1 MSKKSSEN
9 ATEKATDRL
18 DVRVLIIGGTG
29 GIGRALAERYAS
41 LGSDVII
48 TSRDAGRA
56 AATAAEI
63 GPNVRGIALDIA
75 EPEKIAVMLSG
86 VGPIDRLLI
95 VAIERDSNTVRNY
108 DIVKARRAVTV
119 KLVGYT
125 EVVHVMLDRMNT
137 DASVVIFGGLAG
149 QRPYPGSTTVTMVNG
164 AVTAMI
170 KTMAV
175 ELAPIRF
182 NAIHPGII
190 GDTPAWKDKPQ
201 ALEAVRARTPGGRL
215 ATTEDVVDAVKFL
228 FNNKGVNGVNLIVD
242 GGWILQ

>member
-1 MSKKSSEN
+1 MDP
-9 ATEKATDRL
+9 EKPVETL
-18 DVRVLIIGGTG
+18 DARVLIVGGTG

-48 TSRDAGRA
+48 TSRSAERA
-56 AATAAEI
+56 EATAAEI

-75 EPEKIAVMLSG
+75 EPERIAPMLEG
-86 VGPIDRLLI
+86 VGELDRLLI
-95 VAIERDSNTVRNY
+95 VAIERDYNTVRNY
-108 DIVKARRAVTV
+108 DLAKAKRAVTV

-125 EVVHVMLDRMNT
+125 EVVHALLDRFS
-137 DASVVIFGGLAG
+137 DEASVVIFGGLAG

-164 AVTAMI
+164 AVSSMVR
-170 KTMAV
+170 TMAV

-190 GDTPAWKDKPQ
+190 CDTPAWRDKPE
-201 ALEAVRARTPGGRL
+201 ALEAVAERTPGGRL

-228 FNNKGVNGVNLIVD
+228 FNNKGVNGINLVVD
-242 GGWILQ
+242 GGWMLQ

>member
-1 MSKKSSEN
+1 MKE
-9 ATEKATDRL
+9 TVTDIL
-18 DVRVLIIGGTG
+18 DVRVLIVGGTG

-41 LGSDVII
+41 LGSDVVI
-48 TSRDAGRA
+48 TSRDADRA
-56 AATAAEI
+56 AAVAKEI

-75 EPEKIAVMLSG
+75 EPERIAGMLSG
-86 VGPIDRLLI
+86 VGAIDRLLI
-95 VAIERDSNTVRNY
+95 VAIERDHNTVRNY
-108 DIVKARRAVTV
+108 DIAKARRAVTV

-125 EVVHVMLDRMNT
+125 EVVHTMLDRMNPG
-137 DASVVIFGGLAG
+137 ASVVIFGGLAG
-149 QRPYPGSTTVTMVNG
+149 ERPYPGSTTVTMVNG
-164 AVTAMI
+164 AVSSMV

-175 ELAPIRF
+175 ELAPLRI

-190 GDTPAWKDKPQ
+190 GDTPAWKDKPE
-201 ALEAVRARTPGGRL
+201 ALEAVRKRTPGGRL

>member
-1 MSKKSSEN
+1 MKE
-9 ATEKATDRL
+9 TL
-18 DVRVLIIGGTG
+18 DAKVLIIGGTG

-41 LGSDVII
+41 LGSDVVI

-75 EPEKIAVMLSG
+75 EPEQISGMLAG
-86 VGPIDRLLI
+86 VGNIDRLLI

-108 DIVKARRAVTV
+108 DVAKARRAVTV

-125 EVVHVMLDRMNT
+125 EVVHAMLDRMNT

-149 QRPYPGSTTVTMVNG
+149 ERPYPGSTTVTMVNG
-164 AVTAMI
+164 AVRSMI

-175 ELAPIRF
+175 ELAP
-182 NAIHPGII
+182 
-190 GDTPAWKDKPQ
+190 
-201 ALEAVRARTPGGRL
+201 AVRARTPGGRL

-228 FNNKGVNGVNLIVD
+228 FNNKGVNGVNLVID
-242 GGWILQ
+242 GGWMLQ

>member
-1 MSKKSSEN
+1 MN
-9 ATEKATDRL
+9 DRL
-18 DVRVLIIGGTG
+18 DAKVLIVGGTG
-29 GIGRALAERYAS
+29 GIGRALAERYSS
-41 LGSDVII
+41 LGSDVVI

-63 GPNVRGIALDIA
+63 GGKVRGIALDIA
-75 EPEKIAVMLSG
+75 EPENIASMLAG
-86 VGPIDRLLI
+86 VGNIDRLLI
-95 VAIERDSNTVRNY
+95 VAIERDSNSVRNY
-108 DIVKARRAVTV
+108 DIAKAKRAVIV

-125 EVVHVMLDRMNT
+125 EVVHAMLDRMNP

-149 QRPYPGSTTVTMVNG
+149 MRPYPGSTTVTTVNG
-164 AVTAMI
+164 AVSSMI
-170 KTMAV
+170 RTMAV

-228 FNNKGVNGVNLIVD
+228 FNNKGINGVNLVVD